1 MRCLK
6 RLLLLGAVLTF
17 GISTF
22 AQTKFKISVY
32 TSDANT
38 LQTTATIIEGP
49 RGILLVDAGFTQT
62 DAAKILEK
70 IKATGKPLK
79 IIFITSSEPEHYF
92 GLNTLKAA
100 FPHALVWAN
109 GQTINGMLATFTDQV
124 KMWKP
129 ILGDKEVPD
138 HMITPFGVPS
148 PIQMDNEEIQVL
160 GPYQGPVEGCG
171 GLFIP
176 GNKTLIAGDLI
187 FNNVHAFTATT
198 NADQRKAWLDA
209 LDKLKKLQPIMVVAG
224 HKDPNSPDE
233 IAAIDQTMQ
242 YLRVYD
248 KALKQAHSADEL
260 IYIMD
265 DQVPDLKGLD
275 TALKVAAAKAFPEKN

>member
-1 MRCLK
+1 MRCPK

-32 TSDANT
+32 TSDANS
-38 LQTTATIIEGP
+38 LQTTATIVEGP

-62 DAAKILEK
+62 DAKKILEK
-70 IKATGKPLK
+70 INATGKPLK

-92 GLNTLKAA
+92 GLKTLKAA

-109 GQTINGMLATFTDQV
+109 SQTIVGMQATFSDQV
-124 KMWKP
+124 KLWKP
-129 ILGDKEVPD
+129 ILGEAEVPD
-138 HMITPFGVPS
+138 HIITPFGVPS
-148 PIQMDNEEIQVL
+148 PIQMDNEEIQVV
-160 GPYQGPVEGCG
+160 GPFQGPVEGCG

-176 GNKTLIAGDLI
+176 GNKTLIAGDLV
-187 FNNVHAFTATT
+187 FNNVHVFTATT
-198 NADQRKAWLDA
+198 SADQRKAWLDA
-209 LDKLKKLQPIMVVAG
+209 LDKLKKMQPIMVVAG